1 MKKRLV
7 HDWPN
12 CKTQNDELSER
23 IIECAD
29 DYNEEFKKREA
40 EKANQNSNDNNSMND
55 FEMKQFSHGNK
66 EGILL
71 NFIRFFIKR
80 ST

>member
-23 IIECAD
+23 IIECSD
-29 DYNEEFKKREA
+29 EYSEEFKKREA
-40 EKANQNSNDNNSMND
+40 EKANLNSNDNNSMND
-55 FEMKQFSHGNK
+55 FEMKQFSQGNK
-66 EGILL
+66 DGILF
-71 NFIRFFIKR
+71 NFIRFFIQQ